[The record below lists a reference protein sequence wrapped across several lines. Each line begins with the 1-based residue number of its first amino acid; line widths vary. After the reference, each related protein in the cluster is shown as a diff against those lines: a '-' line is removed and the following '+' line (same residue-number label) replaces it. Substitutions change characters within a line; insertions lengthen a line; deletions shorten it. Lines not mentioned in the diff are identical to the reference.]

1 MSARRSSFMFPSGS
15 NAASQQGIALPYVTR
30 YMATFGAVAI
40 EGPKWSGKTWMGR
53 NHANAMVRLDA
64 PGEGEAL
71 RQLAHAAPETLLTSF
86 DLPLLIDEWQ
96 EVPSLWDAVRHLVD
110 SSHEP
115 GRYLLTGSSTPRAV
129 KPRHSG
135 AGRFAKVRL
144 HTLSSLESGASDGSC
159 SLSALFEGA
168 TPIASLRSLDVQK
181 AIQLA

>member
-96 EVPSLWDAVRHLVD
+96 EQTLRNVENAYNIISYY
-110 SSHEP
+110 
-115 GRYLLTGSSTPRAV
+115 YLTFMIYFTFDIIIKYNLPRI
-129 KPRHSG
+129 
-135 AGRFAKVRL
+135 
-144 HTLSSLESGASDGSC
+144 C
-159 SLSALFEGA
+159 
-168 TPIASLRSLDVQK
+168 
-181 AIQLA
+181 